1 MTPARA
7 LAVLA
12 RSARP
17 RRGLRVFTA
26 VLVACGIASAGAVH
40 AAPILLDGVAASVG
54 RQVITLSE
62 VDLEARLLLVQRG
75 GAMGIDAPIDDQL
88 RAKVLEYLIVQE
100 ALVRESSRRGGVLI
114 AEREIDRV
122 IAARRAKLLSAQ
134 NYERL
139 LVSVRADEERLRAI
153 VRRDLIV
160 TALLDAALPK
170 SNVEDKAVTTF
181 LLSNADFFPDVPA
194 EVRRQK
200 AKERIA
206 AERKQAAFDAFTK
219 ALLETVEV
227 RRIATYA
234 LTPSE
239 KK

>member
-1 MTPARA
+1 MGARPLAVNRCATLWLGAAPALLVAATCGFLALGPSA
-7 LAVLA
+7 LAA
-12 RSARP
+12 P
-17 RRGLRVFTA
+17 
-26 VLVACGIASAGAVH
+26 VLV
-40 AAPILLDGVAASVG
+40 DGVAASVG

-75 GAMGIDAPIDDQL
+75 GVLGIDAPIDDAL

-100 ALVRESSRRGGVLI
+100 ALVRESNRRGGVLI

-122 IAARRAKLLSAQ
+122 IAARRAKLLSAD
-134 NYERL
+134 NYDRL
-139 LVSVRADEERLRAI
+139 LVSLRADEERLRTI

-170 SNVEDKAVTTF
+170 ANVTDNEVTAF
-181 LLSNADFFPDVPA
+181 LLSNADFLPTAPA
-194 EVRRQK
+194 PFRRQK

-206 AERKQAAFDAFTK
+206 AERKQAAFDTFTK
-219 ALLETVEV
+219 ALLKTVEV

-234 LTPSE
+234 LSAA